1 MFEKPKTITLS
12 GEEFPFK
19 CDFVVLEK
27 IQDKYSSVLSF
38 ERLIYTFVP
47 KLDEKGNPIST
58 EDGMI
63 IGNVVTPADLH
74 PLFDALLWMVDE
86 GCEIMKDLGEPVPEY
101 TPEKL
106 KRMVDMPP
114 YQLSDILHE
123 EYTRC
128 FERKN

>member
-1 MFEKPKTITLS
+1 MYEKPKTITLS
-12 GEEFPFK
+12 GEEIPIK

-27 IQDKYSSVLSF
+27 IQEKYGSVVAF
-38 ERLIYTFVP
+38 EKLIYTFVP
-47 KLDEKGNPIST
+47 KLDGDGNLVET
-58 EDGMI
+58 DGMI
-63 IGNVVTPADLH
+63 VGNVVTPADLK
-74 PLFDALLWMVDE
+74 PLFDALLWMVEE
-86 GCEIMKDLGEPVPEY
+86 GCEIMKELGGTVPEF

-106 KRMVDMPP
+106 KRMIDIPP